1 MITKLHIN
9 ILRNAEFF
17 QFMQSAFV
25 IFDKYGIDRENLNQL
40 YEDMQQ
46 CLLDAEIALAYEKK
60 NEKVREKNE
69 ADRYRDRLHSKLF
82 NHVKTILYDERD
94 SRYDD
99 AQTVMRVLKNVGN
112 PTQLAENAESAFL
125 TTLGNRLEPYAL
137 QIEAIGAKEMLEAL
151 MNENKRFI
159 ALEIECRTFAAEQ
172 TISKPPAMG
181 TVRKYANE
189 VYRRI
194 VDAINGYANLM
205 TKREQY
211 RDIIAEMNVLV
222 AKYDQLLAVRKK
234 SKSGE
239 LKIEN

>member
-17 QFMQSAFV
+17 QYMQSALV
-25 IFDKYGIDRENLNQL
+25 IFDKYGIDSENLNPL
-40 YEDMQQ
+40 YENLRQ
-46 CLLDAEIALAYEKK
+46 CLRDAEIALAYEKK

-99 AQTVMRVLKNVGN
+99 AQTVMRVLKEVGN
-112 PTQLAENAESAFL
+112 PTQMAENAESALL
-125 TTLGNRLEPYAL
+125 TTLGNRLEPYAV
-137 QIEAIGAKEMLEAL
+137 QIGAIGAKQMLEAL
-151 MNENKRFI
+151 MDENKRFI
-159 ALEIECRTFAAEQ
+159 ALEIECRTITAEQ
-172 TISKPPAMG
+172 AMTKPPAMG

-189 VYRRI
+189 VYRMI

-205 TKREQY
+205 TKKEQY
-211 RDIIAEMNVLV
+211 RDIVAEINVLA
-222 AKYDQLLAVRKK
+222 AKYDHLLAVRKK
-234 SKSGE
+234 IK
-239 LKIEN
+239 N